1 MRLLIAT
8 LTVIVACMVA
18 FGFLCRKTCL
28 STDEQERDMCRKL
41 GGGTL
46 FTIVVLMV
54 IAVVLS
60 CSATPSAAQADTMAQ
75 AVSLPYDSVKQTQD
89 IQRVAPPSSYDKMYD
104 DANEEYFRPLL
115 APYDNSEAFSVMSEH
130 TLLTPPDVYP
140 RLR

>member
-1 MRLLIAT
+1 MRLLIAI
-8 LTVIVACMVA
+8 LVAIVGCMMA
-18 FGFLCRKTCL
+18 FGFLCRKTCS
-28 STDEQERDMCRKL
+28 STDEQERDVCRKL

-54 IAVVLS
+54 IAVILS
-60 CSATPSAAQADTMAQ
+60 CSATPSAPQADTMAQ
-75 AVSLPYDSVKQTQD
+75 SVAYNSAQETPD
-89 IQRVAPPSSYDKMYD
+89 IQRVAPSNRPPPFEATKE
-104 DANEEYFRPLL
+104 EEYFRPLL